1 MDEEG
6 YAEVTP
12 EGDNAGDYYVEDVEI
27 IHDDSDGWTNANPL
41 EVEITLVVENEDET
55 YFSGTSS
62 SDFRLTLSDSAKMNY
77 EKIKFVQAKRR
88 DNNATLILTVQLLF
102 DKKADT
108 SRANA
113 PTKAAWDGSIYGK
126 ALWNEALS
134 SKYYQIQLLKDGS
147 ETGDIISIYNTEY
160 DFSNLITEPG
170 TYCFKVRSVKAG
182 NNAKSKWITSAGLIV
197 DGAGISGE
205 GWQREDNGG
214 RWWWRN
220 PDGTYPVAQWK
231 QINNEWYYFDEQG
244 YMKTG
249 WICLNGL
256 YYYLD
261 TESGEMYVNRWTP
274 DQYWVGSDGAYIP
287 DIQV

>member
-231 QINNEWYYFDEQG
+231 QINNEWYYFDE
-244 YMKTG
+244 
-249 WICLNGL
+249 
-256 YYYLD
+256 
-261 TESGEMYVNRWTP
+261 
-274 DQYWVGSDGAYIP
+274 
-287 DIQV
+287 